1 MKTTRRQ
8 HRRCLPTAA
17 HPGDSQRQRVAPDV
31 RQRQVE
37 HEPPDQHSGTDVDV
51 GVIPRRHEERIP
63 SMSAARRS
71 RTRGSSKTRKSV
83 ADGCPSVLR
92 ASGKC
97 ASRARKNDAANRT
110 VRWVTQGY
118 RCATARSSAAFASI
132 LIRTAFGRSSRF
144 VTVPASTAAT
154 RSVGVMRS
162 KSAAVMIRRSGMR
175 FRLPG
180 SETPERRSRL
190 RRVRKPSHPLCVGR
204 LDGRVLQKRP
214 HDAPATPGHRSLL
227 DFCLFVVS
235 AWRRRRERVDD
246 GGPAAPHIVDVS
258 GDQREVVFERSRC
271 HQTIDHGH
279 RIGNR

>member
-1 MKTTRRQ
+1 
-8 HRRCLPTAA
+8 
-17 HPGDSQRQRVAPDV
+17 
-31 RQRQVE
+31 
-37 HEPPDQHSGTDVDV
+37 
-51 GVIPRRHEERIP
+51 
-63 SMSAARRS
+63 MSAARRS
-71 RTRGSSKTRKSV
+71 RTGGSSKTRKSV

-97 ASRARKNDAANRT
+97 ASRARKNDASNRT

-214 HDAPATPGHRSLL
+214 HDARQHRGIARSSTS
-227 DFCLFVVS
+227 VYSSS
-235 AWRRRRERVDD
+235 ALGVGDAN
-246 GGPAAPHIVDVS
+246 GLTTAAPLRLTSSTFRVTSVRSCSSAVAAIRPSITGTGS
-258 GDQREVVFERSRC
+258 GTDRSA
-271 HQTIDHGH
+271 H
-279 RIGNR
+279 R